1 MWTILKLC
9 PLRFILICSTK
20 FNGQVLCLG
29 PARKGKCKTKV
40 LHLRGAKILFLKMLS
55 YCSKKKEQ
63 NGLCCIIREKLL
75 KINTIKFKNKKLGF
89 FHSLLFLS
97 PSFPPSLIS
106 VYNTYNMY
114 KIIILLYITNK
125 ICNHIFLEVHFR

>member
-1 MWTILKLC
+1 
-9 PLRFILICSTK
+9 
-20 FNGQVLCLG
+20 VLCLG

-75 KINTIKFKNKKLGF
+75 KINTIKFKNTKFKNIKF
-89 FHSLLFLS
+89 K
-97 PSFPPSLIS
+97 
-106 VYNTYNMY
+106 NTHTQEINVSQ
-114 KIIILLYITNK
+114 
-125 ICNHIFLEVHFR
+125 CPV